1 MKLTRFQV
9 LILGVLI
16 LSFHPAWAVKI
27 EPSAGNLTSTSY
39 KHFVFDTVPMNIEEI
54 TTSAEKIFAGK
65 CIKIEKIEK
74 DSLSKLSIVKYTFK
88 ITDGIKG
95 VEKGKNLSF
104 KQWEPTTRDAGYE
117 LGEKYVLFLHGESRI
132 GLTSPVGFLQGQF
145 DVEAGADGNEKVK
158 NKINNRGLARNLKTQ
173 KKLLLR
179 DSYRQNILEEKSE
192 KGESLDYTDFIEIVK
207 SLIENP

>member
-16 LSFHPAWAVKI
+16 LSFNPAKAVKI
-27 EPSAGNLTSTSY
+27 EPSNSKSTSY

-54 TTSAEKIFAGK
+54 ATSAEKIFAGK
-65 CIKIEKIEK
+65 CVKIEKIEK
-74 DSLSKLSIVKYTFK
+74 DSSSKLSVVRYTFK

-95 VEKGKNLSF
+95 AEKDKNFSF

-117 LGEKYVLFLHGESRI
+117 LGKKYVLFLHGESRI

-179 DSYRQNILEEKSE
+179 DSYRQHILEEKSE

-207 SLIENP
+207 SLIENQ